1 MNTYFFI
8 GGSLKNKF
16 QFLKMNKA
24 KFVFRKEVL
33 AGIAGEKVPGADDG
47 AEEEPAADLVPGE
60 EGADTT
66 ASAEE
71 TMAMREKLIF
81 TMKKVFKET
90 EKYAEMRIGFE
101 DKIKR
106 PYFHVKPLERAQLKT
121 WDSYIEKMKV
131 RLKQLK

>member
-1 MNTYFFI
+1 
-8 GGSLKNKF
+8 
-16 QFLKMNKA
+16 
-24 KFVFRKEVL
+24 
-33 AGIAGEKVPGADDG
+33 
-47 AEEEPAADLVPGE
+47 
-60 EGADTT
+60 
-66 ASAEE
+66 
-71 TMAMREKLIF
+71 MAMREKLIF

-131 RLKQLK
+131 NQDK